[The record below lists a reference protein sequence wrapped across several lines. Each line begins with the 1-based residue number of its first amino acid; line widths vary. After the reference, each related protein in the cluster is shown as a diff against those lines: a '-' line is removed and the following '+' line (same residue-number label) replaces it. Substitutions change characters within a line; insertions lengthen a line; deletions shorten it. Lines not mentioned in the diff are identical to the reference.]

1 MAEKFTRFTAVA
13 APYDPVNV
21 DTDQIIPARF
31 LKAPREQGYGA
42 FLFHDARERA
52 DFFLNHPVF
61 GKAKILVANTNFGCG
76 SSREGAPYAFHD
88 AGFRSIIA
96 PSFGDIF
103 FNNCMKNGIVPV
115 RLGET
120 VCASLRK
127 FLRENPGAEVTVD
140 LASDKATTPLEGEQ
154 VAHEGE
160 CERND
165 AAGTEP
171 RQEPPGDELRGRLR
185 GGGATGSPG
194 RGLGDRGRHDHPGQE
209 DPHEEG
215 RSDDVRH
222 HR

>member
-42 FLFHDARERA
+42 FLFHDVRERA

-88 AGFRSIIA
+88 AGFRSVIA

-115 RLGET
+115 RLGEEL
-120 VCASLRK
+120 CASLRK
-127 FLRENPGAEVTVD
+127 FLGENPGAEVTVD
-140 LASDKATTPLEGEQ
+140 LTANKVTTPLGEFAFSVPPFFREMLLEGVDEIGLTLSMLPQ
-154 VAHEGE
+154 IEAFEK
-160 CERND
+160 D
-165 AAGTEP
+165 YAA
-171 RQEPPGDELRGRLR
+171 
-185 GGGATGSPG
+185 ATPWLTPLS
-194 RGLGDRGRHDHPGQE
+194 
-209 DPHEEG
+209 
-215 RSDDVRH
+215 
-222 HR
+222 

>member
-1 MAEKFTRFTAVA
+1 MAGKFTRFTAVA

-31 LKAPREQGYGA
+31 LKAPREAGYGG
-42 FLFHDARERA
+42 FLFHDAREQA

-88 AGFRSIIA
+88 AGFRSVIA

-115 RLGET
+115 RLGEE

-140 LASDKATTPLEGEQ
+140 LASDKVTTPLGEFGFQVPPFFREMLLEGVDEIGLTLSMLPQ
-154 VAHEGE
+154 IEAFEK
-160 CERND
+160 D
-165 AAGTEP
+165 YAASTP
-171 RQEPPGDELRGRLR
+171 WLTPL
-185 GGGATGSPG
+185 S
-194 RGLGDRGRHDHPGQE
+194 
-209 DPHEEG
+209 
-215 RSDDVRH
+215 
-222 HR
+222 